1 MNADPAASVKQPG
14 RTDFAE
20 TVRWPSRDEC
30 ESRLRQMLPASRN
43 FRTWSPPVPNPI
55 GHFVA
60 AVFDALDSPEV
71 RTRLER
77 IVVVAAAVGFLTHLA
92 VIGVS
97 RVLPD
102 APHTLFVGLDESP
115 LHAVYTP
122 FSVILFYEVVL
133 LVFALADSHTGE
145 IAKQYQIVSL
155 IVIRRVFKDIGSFG
169 ELENWLAEP
178 EAVKAVLLDMAGA
191 FLMFVIVTGFTFLRN
206 VTPKTTIHR
215 DLQGYIQLKKGV
227 GLLLL
232 VVLVALAAINLGSWL
247 GVTGGLPSAVAARPA
262 DVDLFFFPRFF
273 EFMIFTDVFLLI
285 VSLAYYERY
294 EYVFRNAGF
303 VISTVL
309 LRVSL
314 STPKPYDL
322 LLALTAMLYGAA
334 VLGVFACYSRM
345 PTSSGRQHGPPR
357 ASHSI

>member
-1 MNADPAASVKQPG
+1 MLRSI
-14 RTDFAE
+14 
-20 TVRWPSRDEC
+20 
-30 ESRLRQMLPASRN
+30 SRLL
-43 FRTWSPPVPNPI
+43 
-55 GHFVA
+55 A
-60 AVFDALDSPEV
+60 AVFDALDSPSV
-71 RTRLER
+71 RTWLER
-77 IVVVAAAVGFLTHLA
+77 AVVAGAAVGFLVHLA
-92 VIGVS
+92 VIGVA
-97 RVLPD
+97 RLLPD
-102 APHTLFVGLDESP
+102 LPQTLFEGLDKSP

-133 LVFALADSHTGE
+133 LVFALTASHTGE

-155 IVIRRVFKDIGSFG
+155 IVVRRVFKDIGSFS

-191 FLMFVIVTGFTFLRN
+191 VLMFMIVTGFTFLRH
-206 VTPKTTIHR
+206 VTPKTPIHR
-215 DLQGYIQLKKGV
+215 DLQGFIQLKKAV
-227 GLLLL
+227 ALLLL
-232 VVLVALAAINLGSWL
+232 VVMVALATINLGSWL
-247 GVTGGLPSAVAARPA
+247 GVIRGLPVALAATPA

-285 VSLAYYERY
+285 VSLAYYDRY

-322 LLALTAMLYGAA
+322 LLALTAMLYGVA
-334 VLGVFACYSRM
+334 VLGVFACFSAIERG
-345 PTSSGRQHGPPR
+345 SVDRQKNPE
-357 ASHSI
+357 

>member
-1 MNADPAASVKQPG
+1 VFGSI
-14 RTDFAE
+14 RH
-20 TVRWPSRDEC
+20 
-30 ESRLRQMLPASRN
+30 RL
-43 FRTWSPPVPNPI
+43 
-55 GHFVA
+55 A
-60 AVFDALDSPEV
+60 AVFDRLDSPAV
-71 RTRLER
+71 HAWLER
-77 IVVVAAAVGFLTHLA
+77 VVVAAAAIGFLVHLA
-92 VIGVS
+92 VIGVA
-97 RVLPD
+97 RLFPDLPQ
-102 APHTLFVGLDESP
+102 TLFVGLDESP

-133 LVFALADSHTGE
+133 LVFALAASHTGE

-155 IVIRRVFKDIGSFG
+155 IVVRRVFKDIGNFS

-191 FLMFVIVTGFTFLRN
+191 MLMFLIVTGFAFLRHM
-206 VTPKTTIHR
+206 TPKTPVHR
-215 DLQGYIQLKKGV
+215 DLEGFIQLKKSV
-227 GLLLL
+227 AVLLLI
-232 VVLVALAAINLGSWL
+232 VLVALAMLNLTSWL
-247 GVTGGLPSAVAARPA
+247 GLIRGLPVALATPPA

-285 VSLAYYERY
+285 VSLAYYDRY

-322 LLALTAMLYGAA
+322 ALALTAMLYGLA
-334 VLGVFACYSRM
+334 VLGVFACFAAIERRSPVR
-345 PTSSGRQHGPPR
+345 PNAPP
-357 ASHSI
+357 

>member
-1 MNADPAASVKQPG
+1 MLSSIG
-14 RTDFAE
+14 R
-20 TVRWPSRDEC
+20 V
-30 ESRLRQMLPASRN
+30 L
-43 FRTWSPPVPNPI
+43 
-55 GHFVA
+55 A
-60 AVFDALDSPEV
+60 AVFDALDSPSV
-71 RTRLER
+71 RAGLER
-77 IVVVAAAVGFLTHLA
+77 AVVVAAAVGFLVHLA
-92 VIGVS
+92 VIGIA
-97 RVLPD
+97 RALPD
-102 APHTLFVGLDESP
+102 LPQTLFEGLDKSP

-133 LVFALADSHTGE
+133 LVFALTASHTGE
-145 IAKQYQIVSL
+145 IAMQYQIVSL
-155 IVIRRVFKDIGSFG
+155 IVVRRVFKDIGSFS

-191 FLMFVIVTGFTFLRN
+191 LLMFMIVTGFTFLRDRR
-206 VTPKTTIHR
+206 PKATVHR
-215 DLQGYIQLKKGV
+215 DLQGFIALKKSV
-227 GLLLL
+227 ALLLL

-247 GVTGGLPSAVAARPA
+247 GLIGGLPIALAAKPA

-314 STPKPYDL
+314 TTPKPYDL
-322 LLALTAMLYGAA
+322 LLALTAMLYGVA
-334 VLGVFACYSRM
+334 VLGVFACYSAM
-345 PTSSGRQHGPPR
+345 PKIRVPER
-357 ASHSI
+357 